1 MTMTT
6 RTRFI
11 LLIFIGF
18 SSIAHTQ
25 QIDRVDPPFW
35 WSGMAEPTLQLMFY
49 GEDLGDFRVNT
60 KHSQVSVERT
70 IQVQNKNYL
79 FANLIIDPDF
89 NGGGFT
95 LEFSRADGTRLKHD
109 YTLRQRREG
118 SAERQGLSTRDAI
131 YLIVPD
137 RFANGDPENDTLPGL
152 KEAANPDSHV
162 GRHGGDIAGII
173 QRMDYIA
180 DMGFTAVWATP
191 FLENDQPAY
200 SYHGYSTTD
209 HYRIDPRFGGNED
222 YERLSKIGAEH
233 GVKLVKDII
242 VNHIGDEHWWMK
254 DLPTDDW
261 LNFQEGFVPTTHY
274 RTTIQDI
281 HAADI
286 DRKHFVDG
294 WFVETMPDLN
304 QRNPLMANYLIQNSI
319 WWVEYANL
327 KGIRADT
334 WSYSDRDFLTEW
346 TRRLLEEY
354 PNFTIV
360 GEEWT
365 PNPNTIAYWQKGQNN
380 PDGYQA
386 YTPSMMDFP
395 VYYALRQAMTEEE
408 SWGEGLINL
417 YLALA
422 DDYIYP
428 DPWSLVIFAENHDTS
443 RIYSY
448 LDEDLSLYKLT
459 MTFLATIRGTPQ
471 FFYGS
476 EVLATSPKTRADGEV
491 RSQFPG
497 GWPDHQRNAFTG
509 EGLTKDQASAQNYL
523 RRLLNWRRNASVV
536 HDGKLLHYAP
546 ESGVYVYFRYTDDER
561 LMVVLNKNENDQ
573 DLDIQRFSQ
582 GLANYKAGADVLSGK
597 HYSLQGNLTAPARQ
611 ALVIE
616 LKP

>member
-1 MTMTT
+1 MKLIYSSL
-6 RTRFI
+6 I
-11 LLIFIGF
+11 LLTLVLTLPAKAA
-18 SSIAHTQ
+18 S
-25 QIDRVDPPFW
+25 IDRIDPPFW
-35 WSGMAEPTLQLMFY
+35 WAGMAEPSLQLMVY
-49 GEDLGDFRVNT
+49 GDAIGDLQVDA
-60 KHSQVSVERT
+60 KHDAVKVERV
-70 IQVQNKNYL
+70 IPVENDNYL
-79 FANLIIDPDF
+79 FVDLLINPAF
-89 NGGGFT
+89 EGGSVT
-95 LEFSRADGTRLKHD
+95 LTFSNADGAQMEQRYEILP
-109 YTLRQRREG
+109 RREG
-118 SAERQGLSTRDAI
+118 SAQRQGLSTQDAI

-137 RFANGDPENDTLPGL
+137 RFANADPENDTLPGM

-173 QRMDYIA
+173 QHMDYIA

-209 HYRIDPRFGGNED
+209 HYRIDPRFGSNRD
-222 YERLSKIGAEH
+222 YQRLSEVGAGH
-233 GVKLVKDII
+233 GVKLVKDLI
-242 VNHIGDEHWWMK
+242 VNHIGDQHWWMD

-261 LNFQEGFVPTTHY
+261 LNFQDGFVPTTHY

-319 WWVEYANL
+319 WWIEYANL

-334 WSYSDRDFLTEW
+334 WSYSDRDFLADW
-346 TRRLLEEY
+346 TRRLLDEY

-365 PNPNTIAYWQKGQNN
+365 PNPNTIAYWQKGQSN
-380 PDGYQA
+380 PDGYEA

-395 VYYALRQAMTEEE
+395 VYYALRDAMTEEE
-408 SWGEGLINL
+408 NWGEGLINL

-448 LDEDLSLYKLT
+448 LDEDLARFKLT
-459 MTFLATIRGTPQ
+459 MTFLATMRGTPQ

-497 GWPDHQRNAFTG
+497 GWPEHERNAFTG
-509 EGLTKDQASAQNYL
+509 RGLSDDQASAQNHL
-523 RRLLNWRRNASVV
+523 RRLLNWRKSAAVI
-536 HDGKLLHYAP
+536 HDGRLLHYAP
-546 ESGVYVYFRYTDDER
+546 ETGVYVYFRYTDDER
-561 LMVVLNKNENDQ
+561 VMVVLNKNDTDRTL
-573 DLDIQRFSQ
+573 DLSRFRQ
-582 GLANYKAGADVLSGK
+582 GLAEHAKGEDILSGEA
-597 HYSLQGNLTAPARQ
+597 YTLTDTITVGAGRSLVL
-611 ALVIE
+611 E
-616 LKP
+616 LKR

>member
-1 MTMTT
+1 MKST
-6 RTRFI
+6 I
-11 LLIFIGF
+11 SYLALLFVFVVSPAG
-18 SSIAHTQ
+18 AAAV
-25 QIDRVDPPFW
+25 DRIDPPFW
-35 WSGMAEPTLQLMFY
+35 WAGMTDPTLQLMVY
-49 GEDLGDFRVNT
+49 GDNIGQ
-60 KHSQVSVERT
+60 SQVSTSHDRVHIESITQVE
-70 IQVQNKNYL
+70 NDNYL
-79 FANLIIDPDF
+79 FVDITIDPAF
-89 NGGGFT
+89 EGGEVT
-95 LEFSRADGTRLKHD
+95 LEFTDADGNHLEEIYEFRS
-109 YTLRQRREG
+109 RREG
-118 SAERQGLSTRDAI
+118 SAERQGLSPRDAI

-137 RFANGDPENDTLPGL
+137 RFANAEPDNDTLPGL
-152 KEAANPDSHV
+152 KEAADPQSDS

-173 QRMDYIA
+173 QHMDYIA
-180 DMGFTAVWATP
+180 GMGFTAVWATP

-209 HYRIDPRFGGNED
+209 HYRIDPRFGTNED
-222 YERLSKIGAEH
+222 YQRLSNIGSEQ

-242 VNHIGDEHWWMK
+242 VNHIGDEHWWMD
-254 DLPTDDW
+254 DLPTEDW
-261 LNFQEGFVPTTHY
+261 LNFQEGFVPTTHH

-304 QRNPLMANYLIQNSI
+304 QRNPLLAKYLIQNSI

-334 WSYSDRDFLTEW
+334 WSYSDRDFLAEW
-346 TRRLLEEY
+346 TRRVLEEY

-365 PNPNTIAYWQKGQNN
+365 SNSNTIAYWQKGQNN

-395 VYYALRQAMTEEE
+395 VYYALRQAMTENE

-448 LDEDLSLYKLT
+448 LDEDLALYKLT
-459 MTFLATIRGTPQ
+459 MAFLATMRGTPQ

-476 EVLATSPKTRADGEV
+476 EILATSPKTRSDGKV

-497 GWPDHQRNAFTG
+497 GWPEHEHNAFTG
-509 EGLTKDQASAQNYL
+509 EGLSADQHNAQSFL
-523 RRLLNWRRNASVV
+523 RHLLNWRKGASVI

-546 ESGVYVYFRYTDDER
+546 EDGVYVYFRYTDTKR
-561 LMVVLNKNENDQ
+561 VMVVLNKSERDQ
-573 DLDIQRFSQ
+573 ILDLQRFHQ
-582 GLANYKAGADVLSGK
+582 GLAEHSEGTEVLSGQT
-597 HYSLQGNLTAPARQ
+597 YRLSGTLTAPSRQ
-611 ALVIE
+611 ALIIE
-616 LKP
+616 LDR